1 MLFVDLDYFKN
12 INGAIGNLTGD
23 RVIQIAGKRLQTCVS
38 EQGAVVHVGGD
49 EFSVILDDIYN
60 EEEILAVA
68 YNMLTALSDASQVD
82 CKEILHQVAVASFYI
97 REALKI

>member
-1 MLFVDLDYFKN
+1 MNRPLPT
-12 INGAIGNLTGD
+12 LT
-23 RVIQIAGKRLQTCVS
+23 RVA
-38 EQGAVVHVGGD
+38 HVGRD
-49 EFSVILDDIYN
+49 EFNVILDDIYD

-68 YNMLTALSDASQVD
+68 DNMLTALSDASQVD